1 MATTAVSIS
10 EIRKNLKKIT
20 DDVVDY
26 DDHVIITK
34 PQNRNVVLM
43 SEKEF
48 DSWKETLF
56 LLGTEANRKELDE
69 SIKQVKEGHIKTLS
83 KEEWDKMSHEN

>member
-1 MATTAVSIS
+1 MATTAVNIS

>member
-48 DSWKETLF
+48 DSWKETLY

>member
-1 MATTAVSIS
+1 MATTAVNIS

-48 DSWKETLF
+48 DSWKETLY